1 MNEPQSLFAVRF
13 AEPQDGATIGTL
25 EHDAIH
31 ELHAFRGAAE
41 FLLEIPDR
49 TSDNIVVVL
58 EHLGNIVAFA
68 SMAVV
73 ENVAVVER
81 IYVVPHARELGAGA
95 TLIEFL
101 SNHARQLNCTRLES
115 YALPGDRQTK
125 NLFERAGMKARLL
138 TVSTAL

>member
-1 MNEPQSLFAVRF
+1 MSEPQSLFAVRF
-13 AEPQDGATIGTL
+13 AEPRDGATIGAL

-31 ELHAFRGAAE
+31 ELHTFRGAPE
-41 FLLEIPDR
+41 FLLDLPDR
-49 TSDNIVVVL
+49 TSENIVVVL
-58 EHLGNIVAFA
+58 EHLGSIVAFS

-138 TVSTAL
+138 TVSTVL

>member
-1 MNEPQSLFAVRF
+1 MSKPQPLFTVRF
-13 AEPQDGATIGTL
+13 AEPQDDASISAL
-25 EHDAIH
+25 EHDAIN
-31 ELHAFRGAAE
+31 ELHAFRGASE
-41 FLLEIPDR
+41 FLLDLPDR
-49 TSDNIVVVL
+49 TSDNIVFVL

-73 ENVAVVER
+73 ENVAIVER
-81 IYVVPHARELGAGA
+81 IYVAPHARELGAGA

-101 SNHARQLNCTRLES
+101 SNHARKLSCTRLES

-138 TVSTAL
+138 TVSTVL

>member
-1 MNEPQSLFAVRF
+1 MSEPQSLFAVRF
-13 AEPQDGATIGTL
+13 AEPQDGASISAL

-41 FLLEIPDR
+41 FLLEIPDH

-68 SMAVV
+68 SMSVD
-73 ENVAVVER
+73 ENVAIVER
-81 IYVVPHARELGAGA
+81 IYVVPRARELGAGA
-95 TLIEFL
+95 SLIEFL

-138 TVSTAL
+138 TVSTVL

>member
-1 MNEPQSLFAVRF
+1 MSEQQSLFAVRF
-13 AEPQDGATIGTL
+13 AEPRDDASIVAL
-25 EHDAIH
+25 EHDAIR
-31 ELHAFRGAAE
+31 ELHTFRGAPE
-41 FLLEIPDR
+41 FLLGVPDR
-49 TSDNIVVVL
+49 TSENIVVVL
-58 EHLGNIVAFA
+58 EHLGTIVAFA

-73 ENVAVVER
+73 DNVAIVER

-101 SNHARQLNCTRLES
+101 SNHARQQNCTRLES

-138 TVSTAL
+138 TVSTVL

>member
-1 MNEPQSLFAVRF
+1 MSEPPSLFAVRF
-13 AEPQDGATIGTL
+13 AEPQDRASISVL
-25 EHDAIH
+25 ENDAIH
-31 ELHAFRGAAE
+31 ELHTFRGAPE
-41 FLLEIPDR
+41 FLLDLPDR
-49 TSDNIVVVL
+49 TSDNTVVVL

-73 ENVAVVER
+73 ESVAIVER

-101 SNHARQLNCTRLES
+101 SNHARQLDCTRLES

-138 TVSTAL
+138 TVSTVL